1 MITINKNYSGL
12 NKEIKINYLDNNW
25 DLEDKV
31 YNFNYLLSLE
41 NIDTISKLEKKYNKL
56 LNTLNIS
63 KIDYQLLLGNKKIK
77 ENLFEIKSTVDI
89 LKSRFNPQYEK
100 VFNIRQEL
108 VNNLSYCYFNDTNYE
123 IPVYDNY
130 SSLTGRTKIKSGL
143 NFLVMKKSDRNN
155 LTSKYVGGRIYEID
169 IVSLE
174 PRIMCKITRDE
185 EYKDIYDHV
194 SKNVIDNSYE
204 RKNVKLGLI
213 STLYGAKEDT
223 VKKLSGLSKDAVSK
237 IREWFKVDQLN
248 KMLSD
253 QYEANQKITN
263 FYGRNVYSKSSL
275 INHFVQSSAVDS
287 AMIGFYNY
295 INSSPSGIDLIAI
308 IHDAIIVDV
317 HPDNFNF
324 IDNTY
329 YVKDNVMN
337 IKLPIK
343 KEVLS

>member
-1 MITINKNYSGL
+1 
-12 NKEIKINYLDNNW
+12 
-25 DLEDKV
+25 
-31 YNFNYLLSLE
+31 
-41 NIDTISKLEKKYNKL
+41 
-56 LNTLNIS
+56 
-63 KIDYQLLLGNKKIK
+63 
-77 ENLFEIKSTVDI
+77 
-89 LKSRFNPQYEK
+89 
-100 VFNIRQEL
+100 
-108 VNNLSYCYFNDTNYE
+108 
-123 IPVYDNY
+123 
-130 SSLTGRTKIKSGL
+130 
-143 NFLVMKKSDRNN
+143 MKKSDRNN